1 MSDGTNGCYPDE
13 RDGTPVYFVDDINS
27 DDERSDPELYSASS
41 AGSRSAD
48 TLASHEVHG
57 EYFFLHQIFYWSSLH
72 RLFSRSTRPYVP
84 RR

>member
-1 MSDGTNGCYPDE
+1 MSGSTNRCYPDE
-13 RDGTPVYFVDDINS
+13 LDGTPVYFVDDINS

-57 EYFFLHQIFYWSSLH
+57 ESSL
-72 RLFSRSTRPYVP
+72 LLAPNISLEPVV
-84 RR
+84 